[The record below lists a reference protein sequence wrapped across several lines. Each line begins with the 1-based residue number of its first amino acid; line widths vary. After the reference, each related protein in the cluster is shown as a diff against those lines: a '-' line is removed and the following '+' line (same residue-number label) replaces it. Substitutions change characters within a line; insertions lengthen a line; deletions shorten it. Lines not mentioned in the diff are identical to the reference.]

1 MRSFAILL
9 IVIAMIPPLS
19 LAESSDTIKIGA
31 MFNLTG
37 GMSAIDA
44 PALKGVKLAA
54 KLINSKGG
62 LLGGKLEIVA
72 ADTKTDL
79 KVTAQAAEKMVSI
92 PVIAGIGYG
101 DTDYVLA
108 AAPFFQKKG
117 IPFVTSGATDPS
129 LPKKVGSE
137 LFMVAYGDNT
147 QAAAMAAYA
156 FKGLRA
162 RNIVILTDK
171 DTHFTRIISKYFKKS
186 FTKLG
191 GKITADYEFG
201 KDHKEINDIVDRI
214 KKLSPAPDAIYVAG
228 NPLDVGPTVIPLRKA
243 GVKAPIL
250 SGDGFD
256 SNLEKTL
263 GSEKITENIYFTTHD
278 FKGDKRPEVV
288 NFIAAYKKE
297 YGNAPVDAFAALGYD
312 ALNLVAA
319 AVKRAGATDTSKLT
333 KAIADTKGFD
343 GVTGIITYARRG
355 EPPAKPVSV
364 IHFNDGAYQ
373 LAHIQPPQ
381 QPE

>member
-1 MRSFAILL
+1 MRYFAVLL
-9 IVIAMIPPLS
+9 FVTLMIPAS
-19 LAESSDTIKIGA
+19 VFAASSETIKIGA

-37 GMSAIDA
+37 GMAAIDA

-62 LLGGKLEIVA
+62 LLGGRLEIVV

-79 KVTAQAAEKMVSI
+79 KVTAQAAKKLVSI
-92 PVIAGIGYG
+92 PVTAGIGYG

-108 AAPFFQKKG
+108 AAPFFQNKG
-117 IPFVTSGATDPS
+117 IPFVTSGATDPG
-129 LPKKVGSE
+129 LPKKIGSE
-137 LFMVAYGDNT
+137 LFMIAYGDNT

-156 FKGLRA
+156 FKGLKA
-162 RNIVILTDK
+162 RNIVVLTDK
-171 DTHFTRIISKYFKKS
+171 DTHFTRILSKYFKES

-191 GKITADYEFG
+191 GKIIADYEFG
-201 KDHKEINDIVDRI
+201 KDHKEINDIVGRI
-214 KKLSPAPDAIYVAG
+214 RKLSPSPDAIYVAG

-243 GVKAPIL
+243 GVDAPIL

-256 SNLEKTL
+256 SDLKKTL
-263 GSEKITENIYFTTHD
+263 GSEKIKENIYFTTHD

-297 YGNAPVDAFAALGYD
+297 YGNKPVDAFAALGYD
-312 ALNLVAA
+312 ALNLVASA
-319 AVKRAGATDTSKLT
+319 LKRAGTTDTSKLT
-333 KAIADTKGFD
+333 KAIAETKGFD
-343 GVTGIITYARRG
+343 GVTGIITYAR
-355 EPPAKPVSV
+355 PSAPTAKPVSV
-364 IHFNDGAYQ
+364 IHFNDGAYR

-381 QPE
+381 QPK